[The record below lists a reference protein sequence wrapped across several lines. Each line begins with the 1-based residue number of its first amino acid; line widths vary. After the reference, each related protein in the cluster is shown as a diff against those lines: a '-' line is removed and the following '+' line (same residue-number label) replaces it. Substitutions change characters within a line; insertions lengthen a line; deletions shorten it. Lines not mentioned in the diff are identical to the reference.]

1 MDMDIGIMTSYKRQE
16 YHRRRQ
22 LDGFCSYHAESLLKN
37 CSGKK
42 LDELVNEIYG
52 KDNVISL
59 PDCRDLGKKNARVPE

>member
-1 MDMDIGIMTSYKRQE
+1 MDMDIGIMTSYKRPE
-16 YHRRRQ
+16 YHRKRQ

-42 LDELVNEIYG
+42 LDELVNVYG

-59 PDCRDLGKKNARVPE
+59 ADCRDSGKKNARAPE